1 MHLIDAGDV
10 LIPDSSRPDSS
21 RIGWKTEKSSSTLT
35 EKAIGHYA
43 TNYNEF
49 DVGAR

>member
-10 LIPDSSRPDSS
+10 LNSS

-49 DVGAR
+49 NVGAY